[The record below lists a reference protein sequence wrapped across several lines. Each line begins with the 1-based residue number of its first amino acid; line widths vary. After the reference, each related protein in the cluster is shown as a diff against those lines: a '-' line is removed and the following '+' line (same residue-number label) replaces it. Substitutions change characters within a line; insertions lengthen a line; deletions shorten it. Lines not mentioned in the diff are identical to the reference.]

1 MHDVKTSTGDSS
13 DGRPTLDTTPFVIP
27 PAIPGN
33 ELPWTQ
39 AVLDRHQQIATEGLP
54 PPSPPT
60 AVDGPDANAAAA
72 AAAESD
78 ASLAAMPRGK
88 DGGPVSAI
96 PRSRQADQLIDLARS
111 AALFRTP
118 EGEVFA
124 DLAVDGHRETWALH
138 GRGFRHWLTRRFL
151 ETHRGVPA
159 AQAMQEAM
167 GVLETTAL
175 AGAAVRRVHLRVG
188 GLAGKLYLDLGD
200 AAWRAVEIDAAGWR
214 VVAAPPLRFRRP
226 ASQRA
231 LPVPEAGGSIDGL
244 RGFLNLRSDEDLVM
258 VAAWAFAALRDRGPC
273 PILVLTGEQ
282 GSAKST
288 CTAMLQALIDPTAT
302 PPRALP
308 RGDHQLNEAGQAAH
322 LLAFDNLSAVPDW
335 CADALC
341 RRVGGA
347 GAARPVILNG
357 IVDLAVRPDLADRTI
372 VVSLPAIAVSER
384 QPEAALWAAFEAERP
399 RLLGVLLTAL
409 VEGLRRAGS
418 VQQRHLPRL
427 ADFALWA
434 TACETALWPAGTFRA
449 AYDSNRRGTVVDSL
463 EADPLTG
470 ALIALM
476 DRQETWEG
484 TASLLLEVLRPLF
497 EGHNAGRGLPGNP
510 RALAG
515 RVRQLAAFLRPLGYE
530 VSFGRHVATRARLI
544 MLSTNPAARRAR
556 TAGDGAAAEEA
567 RPQDAAPTATTPAD
581 RPVAV
586 G

>member
-1 MHDVKTSTGDSS
+1 MHDVKTSTGASS
-13 DGRPTLDTTPFVIP
+13 DGRPIPDTTRFVIP
-27 PAIPGN
+27 SAIPGN
-33 ELPWTQ
+33 EQPWKP
-39 AVLDRHQQIATEGLP
+39 AVLERHQEIATES
-54 PPSPPT
+54 PSPP
-60 AVDGPDANAAAA
+60 APPPPAAFAGPDANAAASEGADVSA
-72 AAAESD
+72 AAT
-78 ASLAAMPRGK
+78 PCGN
-88 DGGPVSAI
+88 GPASAI
-96 PRSRQADQLIDLARS
+96 PRSRQADRLIDLARS
-111 AALFRTP
+111 ASLFRTP

-124 DLAVDGHRETWALH
+124 DLTVDGHRETWALH
-138 GRGFRHWLTRRFL
+138 GRGFRLWLTRRFF
-151 ETHRGVPA
+151 EAHRGVPA

-175 AGAAVRRVHLRVG
+175 AGAAARRVHLRVG

-200 AAWRAVEIDAAGWR
+200 DSWRAVEIDAAGWR
-214 VVAAPPLRFRRP
+214 VVAAPPVRFRRP
-226 ASQRA
+226 PSQRA

-244 RGFLNLRSDEDLVM
+244 RGFLNLRGDEDLVM

-308 RGDHQLNEAGQAAH
+308 RGDHQLSEAGQAAH
-322 LLAFDNLSAVPDW
+322 LLAFDNLSAVPAW

-357 IVDLAVRPDLADRTI
+357 IVDLAVRPDLADRAV
-372 VVSLPAIAVSER
+372 VVSLPAIAVAER

-399 RLLGVLLTAL
+399 RLLGVLLTA
-409 VEGLRRAGS
+409 VAEGLKRAGS
-418 VQQRHLPRL
+418 VHQRHLPRL

-434 TACETALWPAGTFRA
+434 AACETALWPAGTFRA
-449 AYDSNRRGTVVDSL
+449 AYDSNRRGTAVDSL

-476 DRQETWEG
+476 ERQETWEG
-484 TASLLLEVLRPLF
+484 TASLLLDELKPFF
-497 EGHNAGRGLPGNP
+497 EGHKAARGLPGNP

-515 RVRQLAAFLRPLGYE
+515 RVRELAAFLRPLGYE
-530 VSFGRHVATRARLI
+530 VSFGRHVATRAPD
-544 MLSTNPAARRAR
+544 PAGDEPGGRARANRRGRRGGGGSPTARRRPDR
-556 TAGDGAAAEEA
+556 TGHRRSAGCG
-567 RPQDAAPTATTPAD
+567 RLTL
-581 RPVAV
+581 
-586 G
+586 

>member
-1 MHDVKTSTGDSS
+1 MHDVKTSTGAST

-39 AVLDRHQQIATEGLP
+39 AVLDRHHEIATEGSP
-54 PPSPPT
+54 PPPPA

-72 AAAESD
+72 AETD
-78 ASLAAMPRGK
+78 ASLAATPMGK
-88 DGGPVSAI
+88 GNGPESAV

-111 AALFRTP
+111 ASLFRTP

-138 GRGFRHWLTRRFL
+138 GRGFRHWLTRRFF

-175 AGAAVRRVHLRVG
+175 ACAAVRRVHLRVG
-188 GLAGKLYLDLGD
+188 GLAGKLYLDLVD
-200 AAWRAVEIDAAGWR
+200 DTWRAVEIDAAGWR
-214 VVAAPPLRFRRP
+214 VVAAPPVRFRRP
-226 ASQRA
+226 PPQRA
-231 LPVPEAGGSIDGL
+231 LPIPEAGGSIDGL
-244 RGFLNLRSDEDLVM
+244 RGLLNLRTDEDLVM

-308 RGDHQLNEAGQAAH
+308 RGDHQLAEAGHAAH

-357 IVDLAVRPDLADRTI
+357 IVDLAVRPDLADRAV

-384 QPEAALWAAFEAERP
+384 QPEAAVWAAFEAERP
-399 RLLGVLLTAL
+399 RLLGVLLTAV
-409 VEGLRRAGS
+409 VEGLKRAGS
-418 VQQRHLPRL
+418 VQRRNLPRL

-434 TACETALWPAGTFRA
+434 AACETALWPAGTFRA

-484 TASLLLEVLRPLF
+484 TASLLMEVLKPLF
-497 EGHNAGRGLPGNP
+497 EGRNAGGGLPGNP

-530 VSFGRHVATRARLI
+530 VSFGRHVGTRARLI
-544 MLSTNPAARRAR
+544 RLSMNPAAWRAR
-556 TAGDGAAAEEA
+556 TAGDGGAAEEA
-567 RPQDAAPTATTPAD
+567 RPQDATPTATDPAGT
-581 RPVAV
+581 PVAV